1 MEVLYRLRQGGLL
14 PLPHCF
20 GSLGP
25 FATQTL
31 GWVLPC
37 PWGSGQTHSM
47 CAQALLITSQSPDA
61 WHSLEGAGSTG
72 LPFLGQIS
80 LGNLLLLLLSH
91 QAMQQLWKIWGA
103 GFRRS
108 GRRPRGGGAGAP
120 PHLCPVAM
128 GQAGEWSTACCS
140 PREM

>member
-1 MEVLYRLRQGGLL
+1 MFENSLEVLYRLRQGGLLL

-25 FATQTL
+25 SATQTL
-31 GWVLPC
+31 EWVLPC

-47 CAQALLITSQSPDA
+47 CAQALFVTSPPVTSPKTEFRCLVF
-61 WHSLEGAGSTG
+61 SGGCRQ
-72 LPFLGQIS
+72 LPFLGQLS
-80 LGNLLLLLLSH
+80 LGNLLLLLSH

-103 GFRRS
+103 GFRHS
-108 GRRPRGGGAGAP
+108 GRRPRGGGVGAP

-128 GQAGEWSTACCS
+128 GQAGE
-140 PREM
+140 